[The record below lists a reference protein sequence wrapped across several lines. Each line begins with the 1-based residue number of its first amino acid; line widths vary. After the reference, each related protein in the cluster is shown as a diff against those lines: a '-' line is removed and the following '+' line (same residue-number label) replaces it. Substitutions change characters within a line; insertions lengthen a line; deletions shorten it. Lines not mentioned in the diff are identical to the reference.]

1 MEHHPTERTPIMKLS
16 SKPLIGSILI
26 VTCCLSQAM
35 GAPTASQKLNPT
47 VASVRPAMSPSFKG
61 EIDGPKLRFA
71 ELIGQE
77 VFNFQNERLG
87 RIKAMTADL
96 SHSRLVE
103 VLVSTRSGMLWLHET
118 ITPVPPTAFTINSD
132 GDVVRLNMSK
142 ERFAAAPKLP
152 AMNTTV
158 YAQTDRAAASSRY
171 FGVKPWFE
179 PGGLGHIET
188 TGAIRLMQIKSPQGK
203 YLGQVGTL
211 LLDLHTGR
219 INQVVDATESFDRNG
234 NRVLSPSALT
244 YNAKHD
250 ALVLNETLPQLANA
264 PHFRWAQGYFG
275 AQEFVEEIPR
285 GRHAPSVRAT
295 SPVASMQRRGQ
306 QRTSLKTTVASS
318 KALQPSRFSASA
330 TTAMNVTSR

>member
-1 MEHHPTERTPIMKLS
+1 MH
-16 SKPLIGSILI
+16 LIGSVLI
-26 VTCCLSQAM
+26 ATCSLTQAV
-35 GAPTASQKLNPT
+35 GAPTA
-47 VASVRPAMSPSFKG
+47 RPKWTPAVVSGRAATAPHLSG
-61 EIDGPKLRFA
+61 EIDGPKQRFT

-87 RIKAMTADL
+87 RIKAITADL

-103 VLVSTRSGMLWLHET
+103 VLVSTRGGLLGLHQT
-118 ITPVPPTAFTINSD
+118 ITPVPPTAFTMDTAREI
-132 GDVVRLNMSK
+132 VRLNVSK
-142 ERFAAAPKLP
+142 AHFAAAPKLT

-158 YAQTDRAAASSRY
+158 YAQTDRAAAASRY
-171 FGVKPWFE
+171 FGVKPWFQ

-188 TGAIRLMQIKSPQGK
+188 TGAIRLMQIKNPQGK

-211 LLDLHTGR
+211 LMDLHAGR

-250 ALVLNETLPQLANA
+250 ALVLNATLQQVANA

-275 AQEFVEEIPR
+275 AQEFVEEIPA
-285 GRHAPSVRAT
+285 GRNAPAVRAP
-295 SPVASMQRRGQ
+295 SPVASMQRRGL
-306 QRTSLKTTVASS
+306 QRTSLKTTVAS
-318 KALQPSRFSASA
+318 KASQPARLSASA
-330 TTAMNVTSR
+330 TTGMHITSR